1 MLKLIIFD
9 FGGVLINLNR
19 QAAVERLISLGV
31 HDADDLLNN
40 YVQSGLFLDLESG
53 KLTVEEFRAELRC
66 KYQLTGVTDDQI
78 DEAFLAFL
86 LDVPEH
92 KLQLLRRLKSSA
104 RNEAG
109 ERVRIVM
116 LSNTN
121 PIHFPYCVKKHFEYD
136 GYKMSDYFDALYLSY
151 EMKASKPEVDIF
163 IKLLENEGIKA
174 GECLFLDDGPRN
186 IEAALRLGF
195 QTHLVKL
202 DDDLLNIIEKYNIYI
217 LLNNLNGGG

>member
-1 MLKLIIFD
+1 MIKLIIFD

-19 QAAVERLISLGV
+19 QAAVDKLVALGV
-31 HDADDLLNN
+31 YDADNLLNN

-53 KLTVEEFRAELRC
+53 VVTPDKFRNKLR
-66 KYQLTGVTDDQI
+66 TDYALQHITDEQI

-104 RNEAG
+104 RNADG
-109 ERVRIVM
+109 EPVRIVM

-121 PIHFPYCVKKHFEYD
+121 GIHFPYCIKTHFEYD

-151 EMKASKPEVDIF
+151 EMKASKPDEEIF
-163 IKLLENEGIKA
+163 LKLLEAEKVEP

-186 IEAALRLGF
+186 IETAKHLGF
-195 QTHLVKL
+195 HTHLVESS
-202 DDDLLNIIEKYNIYI
+202 DDLLKIIEKYSIYFVK
-217 LLNNLNGGG
+217 

>member
-1 MLKLIIFD
+1 MIKLIIFD

-19 QAAVERLISLGV
+19 QAAVDKLVALGV
-31 HDADDLLNN
+31 HDADALLNN

-53 KLTVEEFRAELRC
+53 AVTPDEFRNKLR
-66 KYQLTGVTDDQI
+66 TDYALQRITDEQI

-104 RNEAG
+104 HNADG
-109 ERVRIVM
+109 EPVRIVM

-121 PIHFPYCVKKHFEYD
+121 GIHFPYCIKRHFEYD

-151 EMKASKPEVDIF
+151 EMKASKPDEEIF
-163 IKLLENEGIKA
+163 LKLLDAEKVKPE
-174 GECLFLDDGPRN
+174 ESFFLDDGPRN
-186 IEAALRLGF
+186 IETAERLGF
-195 QTHLVKL
+195 QTHLVL
-202 DDDLLNIIEKYNIYI
+202 ADDDLRNIIENCGITC
-217 LLNNLNGGG
+217 

>member
-1 MLKLIIFD
+1 MIKLIIFD

-19 QAAVERLISLGV
+19 QAAVDKLVALGV
-31 HDADDLLNN
+31 HDADALLNN

-53 KLTVEEFRAELRC
+53 AVTPAEFRNKLR
-66 KYQLTGVTDDQI
+66 TDYALQHITDEQI

-104 RNEAG
+104 RNADG
-109 ERVRIVM
+109 EPVRIVM

-121 PIHFPYCVKKHFEYD
+121 GIHFPYCIKRHFEYD

-151 EMKASKPEVDIF
+151 EMKASKPDEEIFLKLVDAE
-163 IKLLENEGIKA
+163 KVKPE
-174 GECLFLDDGPRN
+174 ECFFLDDGPRN
-186 IEAALRLGF
+186 IETAERLGF
-195 QTHLVKL
+195 QTHLVL
-202 DDDLLNIIEKYNIYI
+202 ADDDLRNIIENCGITC
-217 LLNNLNGGG
+217 

>member
-1 MLKLIIFD
+1 MIKVIIFD

-19 QAAVERLISLGV
+19 QAAVDRLVALGV

-53 KLTVEEFRAELRC
+53 KLTAEEFRAILRRQ
-66 KYQLTGVTDDQI
+66 YQLDGVACEQI

-92 KLQLLRRLKSSA
+92 KLQLLRRLKTSA
-104 RNEAG
+104 RNVAG
-109 ERVRIVM
+109 EPVRIVM

-121 PIHFPYCVKKHFEYD
+121 PIHFLYCIENHFERD

-151 EMKASKPEVDIF
+151 EMKLSKPEEGIF
-163 IKLLENEGIKA
+163 VKLLETEGIKA
-174 GECLFLDDGPRN
+174 EECFFLDDGPRN
-186 IEAALRLGF
+186 IEAAERLGI
-195 QTHLVKL
+195 QSHLVL
-202 DDDLLNIIEKYNIYI
+202 ADDDLRQIIANYGITC
-217 LLNNLNGGG
+217 

>member
-1 MLKLIIFD
+1 MIKVIIFD
-9 FGGVLINLNR
+9 LGGVLINLNR
-19 QAAVERLISLGV
+19 QAAVDKLVALGV
-31 HDADDLLNN
+31 YDADNLLNN

-53 KLTVEEFRAELRC
+53 AVTPDEFRNKLSADYAL
-66 KYQLTGVTDDQI
+66 QHITDEQI

-104 RNEAG
+104 RNADG
-109 ERVRIVM
+109 EPVRIVM

-121 PIHFPYCVKKHFEYD
+121 GIHFLYCIKKHFEYD

-151 EMKASKPEVDIF
+151 EMKASKPDEGIF
-163 IKLLENEGIKA
+163 LKLLEAEKVEP

-186 IEAALRLGF
+186 IEAAEQLGF
-195 QTHLVKL
+195 QTHLVL
-202 DDDLLNIIEKYNIYI
+202 ANDDLCQIIKNYGINY
-217 LLNNLNGGG
+217 

>member
-1 MLKLIIFD
+1 MIKVIIFD

-19 QAAVERLISLGV
+19 QAAVDRLVALGV
-31 HDADDLLNN
+31 HDADALLNN

-53 KLTVEEFRAELRC
+53 KITPEQFRDQLRED
-66 KYQLTGVTDDQI
+66 YRLQHITDEQI

-92 KLQLLRRLKSSA
+92 KLQLLRQLKSSA
-104 RNEAG
+104 YNADG

-121 PIHFPYCVKKHFEYD
+121 AIHFPYCIKKHFEYE

-151 EMKASKPEVDIF
+151 EMKSSKPDDEIF
-163 IKLLENEGIKA
+163 LKLLEDEQVMPQ
-174 GECLFLDDGPRN
+174 ECLFLDDGPRN
-186 IEAALRLGF
+186 IEAASRLGF
-195 QTHLVKL
+195 QSYLVL
-202 DDDLLNIIEKYNIYI
+202 PNDDLHKIIEKYGINY
-217 LLNNLNGGG
+217 

>member
-1 MLKLIIFD
+1 MVKVIIFD

-19 QAAVERLISLGV
+19 QAAVDKLVALGV
-31 HDADDLLNN
+31 HNADDLLNN

-53 KLTVEEFRAELRC
+53 KITPEQFRNQLRAN
-66 KYQLTGVTDDQI
+66 YRLQHITDEQI

-92 KLQLLRRLKSSA
+92 KLQLLRQLKSSA
-104 RNEAG
+104 RNEVG
-109 ERVRIVM
+109 GLVRIVM

-121 PIHFPYCVKKHFEYD
+121 AIHFPYCIKKHFEYG

-151 EMKASKPEVDIF
+151 EMKASKPDDEIF
-163 IKLLENEGIKA
+163 LKLLEAEKVNAE
-174 GECLFLDDGPRN
+174 ECFFLDDGPRN
-186 IEAALRLGF
+186 IEAAHRLGF

-202 DDDLLNIIEKYNIYI
+202 DDNLLNVIRSK
-217 LLNNLNGGG
+217 GVKF

>member
-1 MLKLIIFD
+1 MIKLIIFD

-19 QAAVERLISLGV
+19 QAAVDKLVALGV
-31 HDADDLLNN
+31 HDADALLSN

-53 KLTVEEFRAELRC
+53 AVTPAEFRSKLR
-66 KYQLTGVTDDQI
+66 TDYALQHIADEQI

-104 RNEAG
+104 RNADG
-109 ERVRIVM
+109 EPVRIVM

-121 PIHFPYCVKKHFEYD
+121 GIHFPYCIKRHFEYD

-151 EMKASKPEVDIF
+151 EMKASKPDEEIF
-163 IKLLENEGIKA
+163 LKLLDAEKVKPE
-174 GECLFLDDGPRN
+174 ECFFLDDGPRN
-186 IEAALRLGF
+186 IETAERLGF
-195 QTHLVKL
+195 QTHLVL
-202 DDDLLNIIEKYNIYI
+202 AEDDLRNIIENCGITC
-217 LLNNLNGGG
+217 